1 MSKEKET
8 KVKMTKRAYIQSLK
22 CGVTRA
28 KAAEAANVGVT
39 TIWEWAKDDEQFAK
53 DVEIALESRIN
64 IVVDSL
70 FMNAV
75 GKGEYVN
82 KEGKKVIDS
91 GNVIAQIF
99 WAKNR
104 GKGKWKDKQEIDI
117 KVPDTIRVK
126 AFIQAGAEP
135 VIKDEEPEEVEEK
148 EIRGEDVHKEIPKE
162 IETIL

>member
-1 MSKEKET
+1 MNKSKESNIK
-8 KVKMTKRAYIQSLK
+8 KTKRAYVLSL
-22 CGVTRA
+22 GNGTTRQQ
-28 KAAEAANVGVT
+28 AAEAAGVSCF
-39 TIWEWAKDDEQFAK
+39 TIWNWAKQDEEFTK
-53 DVEIALESRIN
+53 EIDNALESRIN

-126 AFIQAGAEP
+126 AFIQAGAKP